1 MLASQAIALVAH
13 DPYGLD
19 SILEEAVV
27 PTILKAIEDSSIEVR
42 ESIYECISDL
52 SRTTAGAMA
61 CVEAGASEILPQLL
75 NQEQDVIKPLLLKS
89 IHNMSSLAKG
99 LEDALKHHTVK
110 LCIEYL
116 NSSLDTLHIEAAK
129 TLGFL
134 CFSDRGKELAV
145 EGGAV
150 HQLMGLISR
159 MRENEGVLS
168 SASLALMAITSTD
181 EGKRQMTTVINAVDV
196 IVYLI
201 KSPLKVICLNGLKI
215 ISNIAVHPALR
226 NQLRKH
232 EDCLPVLQSL
242 LQSDSFTQKHAK
254 IAYDAVMWKP

>member
-1 MLASQAIALVAH
+1 M
-13 DPYGLD
+13 
-19 SILEEAVV
+19 
-27 PTILKAIEDSSIEVR
+27 EDTSIEVR
-42 ESIYECISDL
+42 ENIYECLSDL
-52 SRTTAGAMA
+52 SRTTAGAFA
-61 CVEAGASEILPQLL
+61 CVEAGASDKLPQAL
-75 NQEQDVIKPLLLKS
+75 NQEQDAIKPLLLKS
-89 IHNMSSLAKG
+89 IYNMSSLEKG

-116 NSSLDTLHIEAAK
+116 NSSHDILRVEAAK

-145 EGGAV
+145 ESSAV

-159 MRENEGVLS
+159 MREDESVLS

-181 EGKRQMTTVINAVDV
+181 EGKRQMTTVINAIDL

-201 KSPLKVICLNGLKI
+201 KSNLKVVCLNGLKI

-232 EDCLPVLQSL
+232 EDCIPVLQRL
-242 LQSDSFTQKHAK
+242 LQLDSFTQKHAK